1 MGLRFSK
8 VYKRIVLD
16 SSFKNWHELSK
27 YYVWL
32 NKAHLLMLYKT
43 GIVPR
48 EICVEIAEGLRRLET
63 ERIEDEL
70 PEGIEDLVFLIE
82 KKLAGMIGIEKAGF
96 LHTARS
102 RNDIDTTVFRMC
114 VRDALMDLSHCTIDA
129 IDTIVQKAKAS
140 VDTLLLLY
148 THGQPAQVSTL
159 AHFLLAFGFDVADV
173 TDILV
178 DCLSKINT
186 CPMGACAIT
195 TTGFPIDRVMVSDY
209 LGFSEPIEN
218 SYRAIVT
225 SHWMSLPS
233 SCLKVLM
240 NDLTRFVQEI
250 VAKSSCEV
258 GIFQFPDDL
267 VQVSSIMPQKRN
279 PVVLEHIRL
288 RASTAHGIFDT
299 VEKAFLNTFY
309 QDINEN
315 GDHVLFEFLRAI
327 RMAKEALL
335 LFREVVQKIS
345 VDQERVKELSK
356 RMGATTTELADELV
370 RTFGISFRQAHTIV
384 SQYASS
390 GMKYDVLREAF
401 EKICGR
407 KLSLSEEQI
416 ERILSPEHFVEVRR
430 TLGGPHEGPVIKTIE
445 KLQEFVRSI
454 KERTETLEKKIKDS
468 LEKLEADFSQLRRAT
483 FDPHF

>member
-1 MGLRFSK
+1 MRFSK
-8 VYKRIVLD
+8 TYKRIVLD
-16 SSFKNWHELSK
+16 SSFKNWQKLSK
-27 YYVWL
+27 YYMWL

-43 GIVPR
+43 GIVPKG
-48 EICVEIAEGLRRLET
+48 ICSEIAEGLRRIEN

-70 PEGIEDLVFLIE
+70 PEGIEDFVFLIE
-82 KKLAGMIGIEKAGF
+82 NKLSKIVGIEKAGF

-102 RNDIDTTVFRMC
+102 RNDIDATVFRMC
-114 VRDALMDLSHCTIDA
+114 VRDALMGLSHHVIDA
-129 IDTIVQKAKAS
+129 LIAIVQKAK
-140 VDTLLLLY
+140 TNLNTILLLY

-159 AHFLLAFGFDVADV
+159 AHFLLAFGFDVAD
-173 TDILV
+173 TLDILV
-178 DCLSKINT
+178 DCLSIVNT
-186 CPMGACAIT
+186 CPMGSCAIT

-225 SHWMSLPS
+225 SHWVSLPS
-233 SCLKVLM
+233 SCLKILM

-250 VAKSSCEV
+250 VPKSSCEV

-288 RASTAHGIFDT
+288 RAGTAHGIFDA
-299 VEKAFLNTFY
+299 VEKVFLNTPY

-315 GDHVLFEFLRAI
+315 GDHVLFEFLRAV
-327 RMAKEALL
+327 RMAEEVLL
-335 LFREVVQKIS
+335 LFREVVQRIS
-345 VDQERVKELSK
+345 VDQERVKELSRK
-356 RMGATTTELADELV
+356 TGATTTELADELV

-384 SQYASS
+384 SQYVSS
-390 GMKYDVLREAF
+390 GMKYDVLCETF

-416 ERILSPEHFVEVRR
+416 ERILSPEHFVEVRKV
-430 TLGGPHEGPVIKTIE
+430 LGGPHERSVNEAIE
-445 KLQEFVRSI
+445 RLEGFVRSI
-454 KERTETLEKKIKDS
+454 KERTETLEIKTKNS
-468 LEKLEADFSQLRRAT
+468 LAKLEADFRQL
-483 FDPHF
+483 